1 MIWEA
6 LFWKTVKSC
15 WGNMSQQVLHQ
26 LVESTPGGVHAAIKA
41 KGGEMFLNLCV
52 FFKDLTF
59 HSISETDF
67 ILYKETNTK

>member
-1 MIWEA
+1 
-6 LFWKTVKSC
+6 
-15 WGNMSQQVLHQ
+15 MSQQVLHQ